1 MAAKNQK
8 PEKMVLSKMGALDTA
23 VVSKLDTTVAKALD
37 IEGEGSFERAMV
49 VAEAMAELR
58 EAITPPMLARF
69 KSLANSR
76 LGFLT
81 DKDPNKWDKRANNGN
96 GGWTQPYND
105 EVLTECLI
113 EATLRGLLPV
123 GNQFNIIAGSV
134 YTTKEGYKAQLK
146 KLKGLQDFAPIIG
159 TPRTV
164 QGHEEFFVRC
174 KGRAVY
180 NGQQVSFGETEE
192 DKIEIPVKGDKFST
206 VDSVKGKAERKFLKI
221 VFERLTG
228 IETPDGDISE
238 AQVLS
243 EPTTPAAGKLTA
255 GQADH
260 ARRQAQ
266 APAGNSV
273 LSPIEEANILR
284 GKCEELGITELELCQ
299 WAELNKFTQGG
310 CESIDHLVE
319 VCPSKLSLFIDQF
332 EDIAEQIVMHI
343 KS

>member
-1 MAAKNQK
+1 MAAKK

-81 DKDPNKWDKRANNGN
+81 DKDPNKWDKRAN
-96 GGWTQPYND
+96 GGKGAWTEPYKD

-159 TPRTV
+159 TPRQV
-164 QGHEEFFVRC
+164 QGHEEWFVRC

-180 NGQQVSFGETEE
+180 NGQQVSFGESEE
-192 DKIEIPVKGDKFST
+192 DKIEIPVKGDNFST
-206 VDSVKGKAERKFLKI
+206 VDSIKGKAERKFLKI

-228 IETPDGDISE
+228 IETPDGDITE
-238 AQVLS
+238 AQMLT
-243 EPTTPAAGKLTA
+243 EPTAPATGQLTTGGLTKPTPP
-255 GQADH
+255 Q
-260 ARRQAQ
+260 Q
-266 APAGNSV
+266 PAGNSTN
-273 LSPIEEANILR
+273 SPAEEAALLKE
-284 GKCEELGITELELCQ
+284 KCAELGIDEAELCR

-310 CESIDHLVE
+310 CETIDHLAE
-319 VCPSKLSLFIDQF
+319 VCPSKLPLFNAQF
-332 EDIAEQIVMHI
+332 EDIAEQITAFI
-343 KS
+343 SQ